1 MLHHSERIVSEN
13 VFSGDDTFEC
23 AIAWIDNH
31 HVSAMIN
38 SELFQALV
46 ELIMDGNLD
55 GTLNHVGS

>member
-13 VFSGDDTFEC
+13 VFSCDDAFEG

-46 ELIMDGNLD
+46 ELIMNGNLD